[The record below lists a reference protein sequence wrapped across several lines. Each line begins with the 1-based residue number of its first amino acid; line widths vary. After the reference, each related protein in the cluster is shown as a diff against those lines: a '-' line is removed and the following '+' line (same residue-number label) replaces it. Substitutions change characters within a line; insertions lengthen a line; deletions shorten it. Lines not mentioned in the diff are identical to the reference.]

1 MLYFQRRNHAS
12 TREGGKTMNA
22 LNALEQ
28 EILKDARVLLDNQEL
43 RMEDILAWSKSEVN
57 PWNDDEL
64 VVRLDDL
71 GVNLCV
77 KKKHDKRT

>member
-1 MLYFQRRNHAS
+1 
-12 TREGGKTMNA
+12 MNA